1 MKKNRQK
8 TVDRSHH
15 LGRLGAQQLAC
26 VRGGG
31 IQGSGLAA
39 DNGVIQIQKEDGV
52 IHAQ

>member
-15 LGRLGAQQLAC
+15 LGRLGEQQLAW

-31 IQGSGLAA
+31 IQGTGHAA
-39 DNGVIQIQKEDGV
+39 DNGVISIQKEDGV
-52 IHAQ
+52 IHLQ